1 VTALRSRLGALER
14 SGSSRMII
22 AKLPASGD
30 VEALLRS
37 SGIDLRLSDMLV
49 RITRPDGCGADFVR
63 VL

>member
-1 VTALRSRLGALER
+1 MSALRSRLGALER

-30 VEALLRS
+30 VDALLRS
-37 SGIDLRLSDMLV
+37 SGIDLRSSDMLV
-49 RITRPDGCGADFVR
+49 RINRPKGCGADFGR